1 MFKVKY
7 VRNNFIRF
15 IDDSFTD
22 YLNMQAKQG
31 WHFVKMNSMFLKF
44 KKGNK
49 EDIHYSIDFH
59 IPNEEYKDILSQ
71 EGFEFV
77 SHYHKIY
84 IYKNNHL
91 NEALHTDE
99 KIKSIDFIDTIYPKS
114 SLYLFPFIILL
125 FLGFYYSIYHKVLCL
140 PFVLGSIFNHFRLY
154 LISFLVFLFI
164 VTQTIEYINILLLRY
179 YFYHI
184 DIKPL
189 KYLSLY
195 RFNTKLTHI
204 LSYFL
209 IFVSVII
216 FFYFSYLKPI
226 LILYECFYLCIFLIY
241 YYLINQFANKISNE
255 LYRKLFIFVIIILFF
270 IIHFYYSL
278 NIEIPKSTYSHKD
291 PFINQVD
298 YEDYNQEFFSK
309 EYTWYSF
316 TDDECYEDYI
326 LCSHDLIAEKIFESK
341 IILFDFY
348 QRSHFHLNQILFE
361 EFYYDDYHY
370 SFQSFSKIK
379 DTLMPIEHISIDQGY
394 YNDSYVFLLKDNQI
408 LITTHNQN
416 IQHIIDYYF
425 SN

>member
-1 MFKVKY
+1 M
-7 VRNNFIRF
+7 
-15 IDDSFTD
+15 
-22 YLNMQAKQG
+22 
-31 WHFVKMNSMFLKF
+31 
-44 KKGNK
+44 
-49 EDIHYSIDFH
+49 
-59 IPNEEYKDILSQ
+59 
-71 EGFEFV
+71 
-77 SHYHKIY
+77 
-84 IYKNNHL
+84 
-91 NEALHTDE
+91 
-99 KIKSIDFIDTIYPKS
+99 
-114 SLYLFPFIILL
+114 
-125 FLGFYYSIYHKVLCL
+125 
-140 PFVLGSIFNHFRLY
+140 
-154 LISFLVFLFI
+154 I
-164 VTQTIEYINILLLRY
+164 V
-179 YFYHI
+179 
-184 DIKPL
+184 
-189 KYLSLY
+189 
-195 RFNTKLTHI
+195 
-204 LSYFL
+204 
-209 IFVSVII
+209 
-216 FFYFSYLKPI
+216 
-226 LILYECFYLCIFLIY
+226 
-241 YYLINQFANKISNE
+241 
-255 LYRKLFIFVIIILFF
+255 ILFF